1 MLMTRRARRSKLD
14 ASALCALSENEVA
27 QAWGLPL
34 TRDVPVA
41 GCTAMTKAED
51 HPLRPFVRQL
61 RFTLAD
67 TGRRLWER
75 QAASLG
81 ALVLALAAPK
91 AGPPSGAEL
100 ADALAAALPAFA
112 DDAPW
117 PAAQPLPFRA
127 KALRLVG
134 DLHRR
139 FRCAQPAMHWSHLV
153 QPLLDGRCLRTLS
166 RL

>member
-1 MLMTRRARRSKLD
+1 MKEATEASPRCLRRSKLD
-14 ASALCALSENEVA
+14 ASALCALSEHDVA

-41 GCTAMTKAED
+41 GCTAMTVAQDSEV
-51 HPLRPFVRQL
+51 RPFLRSL

-81 ALVLALAAPK
+81 ALVLALAASS
-91 AGPPSGAEL
+91 AAGGPPCGTAL
-100 ADALAAALPAFA
+100 ADAIAEALPAFA
-112 DDAPW
+112 DDATW
-117 PAAQPLPFRA
+117 MEATTLPFRA

-139 FRCAQPAMHWSHLV
+139 FRCAEVSREMLAPFVNA
-153 QPLLDGRCLRTLS
+153 LLLR
-166 RL
+166 

>member
-1 MLMTRRARRSKLD
+1 M
-14 ASALCALSENEVA
+14 A

-41 GCTAMTKAED
+41 GCTAMTVAQDSEV
-51 HPLRPFVRQL
+51 RPFLRSL

-81 ALVLALAAPK
+81 AFVLALATPESTSA
-91 AGPPSGAEL
+91 ARGPTCGAAL
-100 ADALAAALPAFA
+100 ADSLAEALPAFA

-117 PAAQPLPFRA
+117 GEKTTLPFRA

-139 FRCAQPAMHWSHLV
+139 FRRAPPAADESRVCFCAFIALCV
-153 QPLLDGRCLRTLS
+153 
-166 RL
+166 